1 MKNILKKITTSIIVS
16 SVLLTNSHAVFGVG
30 DMDISFD
37 LTAAPKKIM
46 DSMMQNA
53 QDSATQWMESTAK
66 NGMNAAAESMRSC
79 VSELDLSS
87 MMGELGGL
95 SIDLPCGEVWSI
107 DNPVDQIANSVLSD
121 FQGSINNWVNDS
133 IDNITDLG
141 NYVDS
146 YCGKEVDYVPNFN
159 DYLTYNQGFISKI
172 IDKKLA
178 SLKKNG
184 VCGNNSSN
192 SSNSSNGSSSLS
204 KKITPTELKTFT
216 KEINNSNGSSSTTSN
231 GTNSSNGSSSTSS
244 NNGDKVTTTKTNLS
258 VQKGSA
264 ETVANNKVVSN
275 ILPNVKAYKDTNRLI
290 YEIMVEEEYLIKSK
304 LDDIKQKQI
313 NKKSPNMEKYIEELK
328 ANVKVNLEES
338 IEDTKMPISVLTI
351 VEGKENTQEGVYVE
365 GWRSKTPTLSSLTVS
380 PIEVFEKIPTIGT
393 KYNAVLKTNNNVVD
407 SYKKSMF
414 PTDKVSGTPIKEKD
428 IYSLYQ
434 KAGIMDGDKHF
445 TGKFDYNSS
454 MILLMESTNLV
465 LAQFKSPDSTNRQAA
480 IRNTLHTANLEADRI
495 ISHLYAKLN
504 KLKAKKDL
512 LNSQTFKNDLIELQ
526 TKKENESLELMNL
539 MLVEMKNLQSK
550 K

>member
-1 MKNILKKITTSIIVS
+1 M
-16 SVLLTNSHAVFGVG
+16 
-30 DMDISFD
+30 
-37 LTAAPKKIM
+37 
-46 DSMMQNA
+46 
-53 QDSATQWMESTAK
+53 
-66 NGMNAAAESMRSC
+66 
-79 VSELDLSS
+79 
-87 MMGELGGL
+87 
-95 SIDLPCGEVWSI
+95 
-107 DNPVDQIANSVLSD
+107 
-121 FQGSINNWVNDS
+121 
-133 IDNITDLG
+133 
-141 NYVDS
+141 
-146 YCGKEVDYVPNFN
+146 
-159 DYLTYNQGFISKI
+159 
-172 IDKKLA
+172 
-178 SLKKNG
+178 
-184 VCGNNSSN
+184 
-192 SSNSSNGSSSLS
+192 
-204 KKITPTELKTFT
+204 KTFT

-231 GTNSSNGSSSTSS
+231 GTNSSNGSSSTTT

-290 YEIMVEEEYLIKSK
+290 YEIMVEEEDLIKSK

-313 NKKSPNMEKYIEELK
+313 NKTMVLDNPEDYNILMYGITPSDEVFYEEIAKKSPNMEKYIEELK

-338 IEDTKMPISVLTI
+338 IEDTKIPISVLTI

-393 KYNAVLKTNNNVVD
+393 KYNAVLRTNNNVVD

-465 LAQFKSPDSTNRQAA
+465 LAQFKSPDSTNGQAA